1 VPGGATFSPVI
12 PARLHFVWLG
22 KSLPLFVQLAMESAL
37 RATPG
42 ARATLWHDTL
52 TASALGRLTGR
63 DDVELAAIDARALF
77 GSNELDGELLART
90 FAELAEPAA
99 RANLVRLAVLLQ
111 HGGVY
116 LDADTL
122 TLRDLT
128 PLLSLDAFCG
138 LEHVVWPLERR
149 YALSAYRVLG
159 GPLRGL
165 LRDACAQLPA
175 GERLFAG
182 IARHYHLAANNAVLG
197 FTAGHPFLVH
207 MLRKVG
213 ELGRAERLK
222 RYRLGTHLLQE
233 SLREV
238 GGRHGVHE
246 LAPRWFYPLGPEIS
260 RQYFR
265 KRHALGAAIAR
276 IVGADTH
283 VVHWYASL
291 AELGAYDEAR
301 IRAEREES
309 VFAALCARVLD

>member
-1 VPGGATFSPVI
+1 VI
-12 PARLHFVWLG
+12 PKHLHFVWLG
-22 KSLPLFVQLAMESAL
+22 RSVPLFVQLAMLSA
-37 RATPG
+37 RKTTPG
-42 ARATLWHDTL
+42 VRLTLWHDAEL
-52 TASALGRLTGR
+52 ARSELGVAGQHAG
-63 DDVELAAIDARALF
+63 VELARIDA
-77 GSNELDGELLART
+77 GEL
-90 FAELAEPAA
+90 FADSEPLSATYAALDQPAA
-99 RANLVRLAVLLQ
+99 RANLLRLAILAK

-149 YALSAYRVLG
+149 YSLSPYRVFG

-165 LRDACAQLPA
+165 LRDACAALPA
-175 GERLFAG
+175 GELLFARV
-182 IARHYHLAANNAVLG
+182 ARHYPLAANNAVLG

-213 ELGRAERLK
+213 DLDRAERLR

-233 SLREV
+233 CLAEV
-238 GGRHGVHE
+238 GALYGVQT

-265 KRHALGAAIAR
+265 KRHALGAALER
-276 IVGADTH
+276 IVSADTH
-283 VVHWYASL
+283 VVHWYGSL

-301 IRAEREES
+301 IRAEREHS